1 MRGIRKALRVK
12 DPKEQQ
18 MDFLKEHLGEELY
31 KEVSEK
37 LKDKGIK
44 IGDLSSGNYIAKEKH
59 ARILCEKE
67 ETLKKKE
74 AEIELLKKDMPEGEK
89 LREQMTELSQELERS
104 KGEINKYRNEKTV
117 MSVGIKGKYVNA
129 AICKAERLV
138 DEETSF
144 EKAVEKV
151 AKDYPEWKEEA
162 TPKSK
167 QNSSFPLS
175 GTGGNGGGEEA
186 IREAANEVFRR
197 VNK

>member
-1 MRGIRKALRVK
+1 V
-12 DPKEQQ
+12 PKGEQR

-31 KEVSEK
+31 KEVAEK

-59 ARILCEKE
+59 TRILCEKDE
-67 ETLKKKE
+67 ALKKKD
-74 AEIELLKKDMPEGEK
+74 AEIELLKKDLPEGEK
-89 LREQMTELSQELERS
+89 LRTQITELSQELERS
-104 KGEINKYRNEKTV
+104 KGEINKYRNEKTA
-117 MSVGIKGKYVNA
+117 MSVGIKTKYVNA
-129 AICKAERLV
+129 AICEAERLV
-138 DEETSF
+138 DKETSF

-162 TPKSK
+162 KAKPS
-167 QNSSFPLS
+167 SSFPLN

-186 IREAANEVFRR
+186 IREAANAVFRS

>member
-1 MRGIRKALRVK
+1 
-12 DPKEQQ
+12 

-37 LKDKGIK
+37 LKDKGLK
-44 IGDLSSGNYIAKEKH
+44 LADLSSGNYIAKEKH
-59 ARILCEKE
+59 ARILTEKE

-89 LREQMTELSQELERS
+89 LREQMTELSKELDRS
-104 KGEINKYRNEKTV
+104 KEEVSKYRNEKTV
-117 MSVGIKGKYVNA
+117 MSLGIKAKYVNA
-129 AICKAERLV
+129 AICEAERLA
-138 DEETSF
+138 DKETSF

-151 AKDYPEWKEEA
+151 AKEYPEWKEEA
-162 TPKSK
+162 APKPK

-175 GTGGNGGGEEA
+175 GTGGNAGVEEA

>member
-1 MRGIRKALRVK
+1 
-12 DPKEQQ
+12 

-31 KEVSEK
+31 KEVAEK
-37 LKDKGIK
+37 LKDKGLK
-44 IGDLSSGNYIAKEKH
+44 LADLSSGNYIAKEKH
-59 ARILCEKE
+59 ARILTEKE

-89 LREQMTELSQELERS
+89 LREQMTELSKELDRS
-104 KGEINKYRNEKTV
+104 KEEVSKYRNEKTV
-117 MSVGIKGKYVNA
+117 VSLGIKGKYVNA
-129 AICKAERLV
+129 AICEAERLV
-138 DEETSF
+138 DKETPF

-162 TPKSK
+162 KLK
-167 QNSSFPLS
+167 QNSSFPLG
-175 GTGGNGGGEEA
+175 GTGGNVGGEEA